1 MKKDFDLLIIG
12 GESAELI
19 AGWFARQLGLTV
31 AIVEKAVWAGI
42 AQRLVQDG
50 VDLRTSAALQRVK
63 KTATGVRLVL
73 GDGGE
78 VEAGAVSV
86 SVGRRPQ
93 VEGLEL
99 E

>member
-1 MKKDFDLLIIG
+1 M
-12 GESAELI
+12 
-19 AGWFARQLGLTV
+19 TV
-31 AIVEKAVWAGI
+31 AIVEKGCLGGDCPTSGPRRRRSPD
-42 AQRLVQDG
+42 QRG
-50 VDLRTSAALQRVK
+50 SAAGG